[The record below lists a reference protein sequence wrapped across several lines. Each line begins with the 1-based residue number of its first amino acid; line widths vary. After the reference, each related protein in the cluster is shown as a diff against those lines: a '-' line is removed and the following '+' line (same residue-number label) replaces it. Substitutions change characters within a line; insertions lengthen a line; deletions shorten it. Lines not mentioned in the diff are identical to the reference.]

1 MPDKKKFFG
10 LPCKSN
16 QINQSINQST
26 PTRKHPKCPWDK
38 QKRPNT
44 AMYYVVSMDSIT
56 TQRLTRSLTNL
67 PIR

>member
-1 MPDKKKFFG
+1 MPDKKVLWLTMQKQ
-10 LPCKSN
+10 SN

-56 TQRLTRSLTNL
+56 TQRLVQGV
-67 PIR
+67 